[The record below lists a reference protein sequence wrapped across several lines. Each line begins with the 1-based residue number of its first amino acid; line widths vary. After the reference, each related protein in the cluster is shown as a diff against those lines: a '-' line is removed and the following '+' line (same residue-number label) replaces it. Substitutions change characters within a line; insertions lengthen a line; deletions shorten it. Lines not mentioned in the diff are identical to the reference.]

1 MLWRS
6 QVKCGHLSK
15 LAEQAA
21 MKTENQCDL
30 GWIKKNHQPEIR
42 QSPFLSN
49 LSGCHHVMSSTTY
62 TPANQELE
70 ALVIEG
76 SMFRTA
82 TWKGWSFGLCG
93 STSESMPCN
102 LHHLH
107 KSPNLRPP
115 QLRWQRDLTQL
126 PNHWPGTRE
135 RGDFGID
142 RRVMWRSSGHNN
154 AQEST
159 QWFWDSKTGCE
170 PRTPSTSQKKVDE
183 YIMLS
188 IAFQPMGVMYIKPL
202 KTNM

>member
-1 MLWRS
+1 MRKSLSFQWFSLNLIIFHQRRFYSKSPNWRTWHY
-6 QVKCGHLSK
+6 KLSPRLKVLKGLDALEVSGEVWPFIK

-115 QLRWQRDLTQL
+115 AVAMTKRLDTAAQSLAWHT
-126 PNHWPGTRE
+126 GTRWLW
-135 RGDFGID
+135 D
-142 RRVMWRSSGHNN
+142 WPTGHV
-154 AQEST
+154 T
-159 QWFWDSKTGCE
+159 ILWT
-170 PRTPSTSQKKVDE
+170 
-183 YIMLS
+183 
-188 IAFQPMGVMYIKPL
+188 
-202 KTNM
+202 